1 MSLVGRL
8 WAECNIT
15 NVTNFVWWGNRDF
28 QRFLSPLVVVLAE
41 ALVDD
46 SERVICGW
54 WFQKRSRSLPEIL
67 ENIWRNS
74 MKSWVS
80 AVQKTAS
87 KLLALTRKVFKLP
100 KTLLEDA
107 TKILETKSQ
116 TQRENEVSEL
126 PFMLDQE
133 NWSCAEILATQS

>member
-1 MSLVGRL
+1 
-8 WAECNIT
+8 
-15 NVTNFVWWGNRDF
+15 
-28 QRFLSPLVVVLAE
+28 
-41 ALVDD
+41 
-46 SERVICGW
+46 
-54 WFQKRSRSLPEIL
+54 
-67 ENIWRNS
+67 

-80 AVQKTAS
+80 AVQKTVS

-100 KTLLEDA
+100 KTLLGAA
-107 TKILETKSQ
+107 TKVLETKSQ